1 MVQILDGRSED
12 REKGWVSKQE
22 EFLRQ
27 RTLLLRPPEV
37 LWRGGDRWKR
47 KQMMEL
53 VAQGG
58 DGVGIEGILSQL
70 EAKEHPTCFCVWDV
84 FGTLTGPL
92 SLLSWASLHES
103 LAS

>member
-12 REKGWVSKQE
+12 GEKGWVGKQE

-37 LWRGGDRWKR
+37 SWRGGDRWKR
-47 KQMMEL
+47 EQMKES

-70 EAKEHPTCFCVWDV
+70 EAKERPTCFCVWDV

-92 SLLSWASLHES
+92 SLLSWASLHD
-103 LAS
+103 L